1 MLSSH
6 TVRRVCAA
14 IDAFDVTCVAATI
27 TKSRTKSD
35 LSAVPNECD
44 TPENFPT
51 IAACKAAN
59 LKPQAEPEA
68 SSSICSNPMLTN
80 GLVVEN
86 SFAFEDTVSRLAGA
100 GLFDLIERLLE
111 HQKTLP
117 QGFIVRIIMLYG
129 KARMSDHALKTF
141 HQMHLFWCP
150 PTVKS
155 FNATL
160 EVFFPNLQI

>member
-51 IAACKAAN
+51 IAACKAASLTKDSR

-100 GLFDLIERLLE
+100 GRFDLIERLLE

-141 HQMHLFWCP
+141 HQMHLFGCP

-155 FNATL
+155 FT
-160 EVFFPNLQI
+160 

>member
-51 IAACKAAN
+51 IAACKAASLTKDSR

-68 SSSICSNPMLTN
+68 SLTN
-80 GLVVEN
+80 TCLKPKPIGEPAL
-86 SFAFEDTVSRLAGA
+86 
-100 GLFDLIERLLE
+100 
-111 HQKTLP
+111 
-117 QGFIVRIIMLYG
+117 VRI
-129 KARMSDHALKTF
+129 KAEKDAEKLF
-141 HQMHLFWCP
+141 HLF
-150 PTVKS
+150 KS
-155 FNATL
+155 NAHKRPCSRKQL
-160 EVFFPNLQI
+160 RL

>member
-1 MLSSH
+1 MQ
-6 TVRRVCAA
+6 R
-14 IDAFDVTCVAATI
+14 
-27 TKSRTKSD
+27 
-35 LSAVPNECD
+35 
-44 TPENFPT
+44 
-51 IAACKAAN
+51 
-59 LKPQAEPEA
+59 

-100 GLFDLIERLLE
+100 GRFDLIERLLE

-141 HQMHLFWCP
+141 YQMHLFGCP

-160 EVFFPNLQI
+160 EYPLFFWLLSLTFIHISLSL